1 MSWGALA
8 WAAKTR
14 VERAS
19 EKLIL
24 IALCDRHNDE
34 TGFAYPSI
42 DWLCEFSSLNRKTV
56 ISALDRLEACGLI
69 QDSGRRVGATRQVK
83 VYTINVGKGSQ
94 NRNSSEMSRKESQKR
109 DTEPVFNHSSE
120 AKASSES
127 SKPSEFDDFWKAYPH
142 KKAKGAARKAYAKAR
157 KAVDHGTLVRSVIAQ
172 IGWGVWSDPAY
183 SPHAATWLNDE
194 RWTDEPSPEQSGP
207 SPANGKHAAT
217 NGRGPADM
225 AEIARRRREERSQVQ
240 LPGDGWLSTGV
251 DGVHVLGPDTGS
263 PSDGERTHPFR
274 DDAPFG

>member
-69 QDSGRRVGATRQVK
+69 QDSGRRVGVTRQVK

-109 DTEPVFNHSSE
+109 DTEPVFNQSSE

-127 SKPSEFDDFWKAYPH
+127 SKPTEFDDFWKAYPH

-172 IGWGVWSDPAY
+172 VGWGVWSDPAY

-194 RWTDEPSPEQSGP
+194 RWTDEPDSSPRQT
-207 SPANGKHAAT
+207 GKPNTGGNRPKPVSMVDILIGDRAAAASA
-217 NGRGPADM
+217 PDL
-225 AEIARRRREERSQVQ
+225 SD
-240 LPGDGWLSTGV
+240 DGWLSTGS
-251 DGVHVLGPDTGS
+251 DGVFVRGPDGS
-263 PSDGERTHPFR
+263 QPF
-274 DDAPFG
+274 